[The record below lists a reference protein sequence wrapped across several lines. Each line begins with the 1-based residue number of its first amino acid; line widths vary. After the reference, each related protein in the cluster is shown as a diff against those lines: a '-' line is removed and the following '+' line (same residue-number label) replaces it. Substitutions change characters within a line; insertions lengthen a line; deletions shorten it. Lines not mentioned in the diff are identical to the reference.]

1 MKTNGLS
8 HTDGRDGDLKQM
20 EVYKNH
26 SKFMKNKVR
35 IDSLHRETDG
45 GMGGQIGTFI

>member
-1 MKTNGLS
+1 MKTNGLL
-8 HTDGRDGDLKQM
+8 HTDGRGEDLKQM

-35 IDSLHRETDG
+35 MDSLNRKTEEGWVDR
-45 GMGGQIGTFI
+45 